1 MEKNNLLIIDD
12 EENILWV
19 LEEGLNDKNLI
30 IHTSKSIVE
39 AEKKLEKLPIKAC
52 IVDIYIDGVNAL
64 DHIKRWIRKYP
75 DIYFVIITAYNT
87 SSNIIES
94 IKLGAIDIFTK
105 PFDIG
110 ELKERLLNIFYSKGG
125 EKVYGADDPLDNMS
139 YDYQTRSK
147 KMLEIY
153 KIIGRTAK
161 SDISVLI
168 TGETG
173 SGKEVIARLLHNKSS
188 RSDKPFV
195 GINMAAIPKEL
206 IESELFGY
214 EKGAFT
220 GANTA
225 RIGKFEQANGGTI
238 LLDEISELDYRLQ
251 SKILRVIQDKELTRI
266 GSNNSI
272 KLDIRIIVATNR
284 DMLSLVKENKFRE
297 DLYYRLNVVNI
308 RVPPLRERKEDIPI
322 LINYFLE
329 KYKHYREDKL
339 EFDKEVLKVFNEY
352 NWPGNI
358 RELENT
364 ILFLMINCGSKLLTV
379 DDLPSNFKQPY
390 NNGYSLRKD
399 LYDFAYK
406 LINNVKNLEQDLSP
420 YEEYIKLVE
429 QPIIKAALDITDGN
443 KSKAANILGLNRNTL
458 RKKVEKYEGK

>member
-1 MEKNNLLIIDD
+1 MKKNNLLIIDD

-19 LEEGLNDKNLI
+19 LKEGLNDKDLI

-39 AEKKLEKLPIKAC
+39 AEKKLENNPIRIC

-64 DHIKRWIRKYP
+64 DHIKRWMSKYP
-75 DIYFVIITAYNT
+75 DIYFIIITAYNT
-87 SSNIIES
+87 SSNIIDS

-110 ELKERLLNIFYSKGG
+110 ELKERLLNILYSKESEKGG
-125 EKVYGADDPLDNMS
+125 NIDDPLDNMS

-220 GANTA
+220 GANSV

-266 GSNNSI
+266 GSNNPI
-272 KLDIRIIVATNR
+272 KLDIRIIAATNR

-308 RVPPLRERKEDIPI
+308 RVPPLRERKEDIP
-322 LINYFLE
+322 
-329 KYKHYREDKL
+329 
-339 EFDKEVLKVFNEY
+339 
-352 NWPGNI
+352 
-358 RELENT
+358 
-364 ILFLMINCGSKLLTV
+364 
-379 DDLPSNFKQPY
+379 
-390 NNGYSLRKD
+390 
-399 LYDFAYK
+399 
-406 LINNVKNLEQDLSP
+406 
-420 YEEYIKLVE
+420 
-429 QPIIKAALDITDGN
+429 
-443 KSKAANILGLNRNTL
+443 
-458 RKKVEKYEGK
+458 